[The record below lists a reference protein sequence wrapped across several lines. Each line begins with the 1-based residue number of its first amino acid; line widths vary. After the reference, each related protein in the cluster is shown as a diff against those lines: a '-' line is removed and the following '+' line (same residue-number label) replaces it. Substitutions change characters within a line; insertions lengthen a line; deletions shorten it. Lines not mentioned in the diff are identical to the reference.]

1 MSVLLENFL
10 RGFGIGFVLGFIL
23 ATYVTIKLVERGV
36 L

>member
-1 MSVLLENFL
+1 MSALLGNFL

-23 ATYVTIKLVERGV
+23 ATYVTIKLVERGI